1 MIHVLACNRIDKEK
15 LITAYL
21 MGGEECGIGFCRE
34 KHSQTFYF
42 MQALFLVSQLQDL
55 IRTSKCRKIS
65 AHQRL
70 VGVDTAVRGGN
81 NWLEVIRKQLFIQH
95 FMEQAA
101 HLGFLCVFCKK
112 LQIEFGNV
120 PFFCFLYLV
129 HCEIRI
135 FFQRR
140 QICTVFRIP
149 GNSAGKAKGQFTTTW
164 QLQGCI

>member
-1 MIHVLACNRIDKEK
+1 MRQAGVGDGVDKEHGI
-15 LITAYL
+15 LGHTARPAQAVEGL
-21 MGGEECGIGFCRE
+21 QRLGKGDALDLVQCPLLPRQLHDGGRGAQGG
-34 KHSQTFYF
+34 Q
-42 MQALFLVSQLQDL
+42 VG
-55 IRTSKCRKIS
+55 

-70 VGVDTAVRGGN
+70 VGVDTAVRSGN